1 MLKLQLTSGPR
12 AGEEVEVSGDRY
24 VVGREQGA
32 ALLLNDEEVSR
43 EHAAL
48 RVLPD
53 GRLAI
58 EDLGS
63 RNGTF
68 VNGHRLSGPVS
79 LSGGEEIR
87 IGTTAI
93 TVAEAGAGATKLAP
107 PPVPAPPGATPAPPV
122 PSEPAGPTAPVTP
135 PVQPPA
141 PPAQPPAQSAQAAPP
156 PQPPPPQQPPP
167 QRPAA
172 RPAAQPAARAPAP
185 KKSSAGRITALIVS
199 LVLLLLVGG
208 AVAFVLISGGTSQAL
223 YKVGIGGGW
232 SDSLVEDTRADCVT
246 TGASEEACDC
256 AVDELQKRLSEDQ
269 VNEANAGST
278 EFNEEI
284 LDAGVQCGL
293 ETGG

>member
-12 AGEEVEVSGDRY
+12 AQEEIEVSGDRY

-32 ALLLNDEEVSR
+32 DLLLNDEEVSR

-48 RVLPD
+48 RALPD

-68 VNGHRLSGPVS
+68 VNGHRLTGPVS

-107 PPVPAPPGATPAPPV
+107 PPVPPPPGATPAPPV

-141 PPAQPPAQSAQAAPP
+141 PPAQPAQAAPP
-156 PQPPPPQQPPP
+156 PQQPPP
-167 QRPAA
+167 RRPPA

-185 KKSSAGRITALIVS
+185 KKGSAGRITALIVS

-256 AVDELQKRLSEDQ
+256 AVDELQGRLSEDQ

-278 EFNEEI
+278 EYNEEI